1 MSLTSLRPVA
11 ALVASAALGG
21 IVAVGAVA
29 LLGGLGS
36 GTTVVTAT
44 SPEESPGLA
53 PAGSKGMSI
62 HEIYRELRP
71 ASCGA
76 RPRTHVRDPKGLSW
90 PRRGAEYIQQSAL
103 GSGFV
108 IDKTGHIVTNYHVV
122 EGADEVTV
130 SFSNRDTVKAE
141 VVGSDPSTDL
151 AVLRVNTSASA
162 LTPLPLGNSDAVR
175 VGDPVVAIGN
185 PFGLDRTV
193 TAGIVSARQRLIT
206 APNRFTIDHVIQTDA
221 PINHGNSGG
230 PLISSRGQVIGVNTQ
245 IETGDTAT
253 GNVGIGFSVPS
264 NTVKDVVAQILRTGR
279 VNHAYLGISGQAV
292 TPDLADTYNLT
303 ANHGVIVESVTNDSG
318 ADKAGLKADAGRLSL
333 PATYRS
339 RRDIIVTFDG
349 RKISSIEEL
358 RDAVAAH
365 RPGDKLKVVIYR
377 GANKS
382 SVTVTLGRQ
391 PQPPGLPEHGPGQP
405 GPAHLP
411 RHGSDASPGPRPTS
425 FRRSESASADS
436 DRVSRRRRC
445 AGPTRGHSP
454 KATRHWLQNSASW
467 RARP

>member
-11 ALVASAALGG
+11 ALVVSAILGG
-21 IVAVGAVA
+21 AVAVGGVA
-29 LLGGLGS
+29 LLGGLDS
-36 GTTVVTAT
+36 GTTVVTET
-44 SPEESPGLA
+44 SAAESPGLA
-53 PAGSKGMSI
+53 PAGAKGMSI
-62 HEIYRELRP
+62 NEIYRRAAP
-71 ASCGA
+71 GVVRVSAITNSTSA
-76 RPRTHVRDPKGLSW
+76 IPRIVPGGEVPSI
-90 PRRGAEYIQQSAL
+90 PQASAL

-122 EGADEVTV
+122 EGANEVTV
-130 SFSNRDTVKAE
+130 SFSNRDSVKAE
-141 VVGSDPSTDL
+141 VVGTDPSTDL

-193 TAGIVSARQRLIT
+193 TAGIVSALQRLIT

-264 NTVKDVVAQILRTGR
+264 NTVKDVVAQIIRTGR
-279 VNHAYLGISGQAV
+279 VDHAYLGISGQAV
-292 TPDLADTYNLT
+292 TSDLADTYNLST
-303 ANHGVIVESVTNDSG
+303 KKGVIVESVTNESG
-318 ADKAGLKADAGRLSL
+318 ADKAGLESGHRRVVVAGE
-333 PATYRS
+333 TYVLGG
-339 RRDIIVTFDG
+339 DIIVTFDG
-349 RKISSIEEL
+349 HQISSIEQL

-365 RPGDKLKVVIYR
+365 KPGDKVKVVIYR
-377 GANKS
+377 GANKT

-391 PQPPGLPEHGPGQP
+391 PP
-405 GPAHLP
+405 
-411 RHGSDASPGPRPTS
+411 SPQG
-425 FRRSESASADS
+425 
-436 DRVSRRRRC
+436 
-445 AGPTRGHSP
+445 
-454 KATRHWLQNSASW
+454 
-467 RARP
+467 

>member
-11 ALVASAALGG
+11 ALVASPALGG

-29 LLGGLGS
+29 LLGGLDS

-62 HEIYRELRP
+62 HEIYRRAAP
-71 ASCGA
+71 GVVRVSSTTNSTSAI
-76 RPRTHVRDPKGLSW
+76 PRVFPGRDEVPNT
-90 PRRGAEYIQQSAL
+90 PQQSAL

-193 TAGIVSARQRLIT
+193 TAGIVSALQRLIT

-303 ANHGVIVESVTNDSG
+303 AKHGVIVESVTNDSG
-318 ADKAGLKADAGRLSL
+318 ADKAGLKGGRRQVVVAGE
-333 PATYRS
+333 TYVLGG
-339 RRDIIVTFDG
+339 DIIVTFDG

-391 PQPPGLPEHGPGQP
+391 PQ
-405 GPAHLP
+405 
-411 RHGSDASPGPRPTS
+411 SPQG
-425 FRRSESASADS
+425 
-436 DRVSRRRRC
+436 
-445 AGPTRGHSP
+445 
-454 KATRHWLQNSASW
+454 
-467 RARP
+467 